1 MTESKPISIALESVL
16 KDINDVDNGSTL
28 EVSIQHIPNL
38 YPAKRGEL
46 GRDYVVCV
54 RSIGGYGEG
63 IQYGAGVVVHGKDVF
78 ETYGTIKNHAVERGL
93 NVTGGPSLEYILI
106 EYIYCFPY

>member
-1 MTESKPISIALESVL
+1 MTESKPISMALESVL
-16 KDINDVDNGSTL
+16 KDINDVDKGSTL
-28 EVSIQHIPNL
+28 DVSIQHIPNL
-38 YPAKRGEL
+38 YPAKRGEP
-46 GRDYVVCV
+46 GQDYVVCV

-93 NVTGGPSLEYILI
+93 NVTGGPSLESYLN
-106 EYIYCFPY
+106 